1 MWLISWF
8 LPRRLRAHVDP
19 IRPYLNDN
27 IVFWLMQDAGL
38 LVLQVKVKTKSATA
52 SGTIGTKDA
61 KSSPKRQAK
70 WMLRRCRRMD
80 KRRKED
86 PLRSDMEV
94 ARLKTELPKAVESE
108 TSLTIRSKLR
118 LI

>member
-38 LVLQVKVKTKSATA
+38 LVAAAAVADSDEPVEMSNQLTQMIAGTTLGEYLQKEFRDFDCNVVMATRLQVKVKTKSATA
-52 SGTIGTKDA
+52 MF
-61 KSSPKRQAK
+61 QLN
-70 WMLRRCRRMD
+70 LR
-80 KRRKED
+80 
-86 PLRSDMEV
+86 
-94 ARLKTELPKAVESE
+94 
-108 TSLTIRSKLR
+108 
-118 LI
+118 